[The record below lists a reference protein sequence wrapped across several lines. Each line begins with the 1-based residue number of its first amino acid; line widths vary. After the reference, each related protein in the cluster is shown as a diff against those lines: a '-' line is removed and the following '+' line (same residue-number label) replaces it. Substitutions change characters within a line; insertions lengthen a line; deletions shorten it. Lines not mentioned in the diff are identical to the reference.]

1 MSSTAAQEDLT
12 GDWEVEADGE
22 DDYSSVASDDGV
34 ATRDDEG
41 DLSGVGDTPA
51 TTAFDRRT
59 LGEDYIASLRNNSSL
74 HVTTAGQVAKAYDK
88 KAEYGVFSLFFT
100 AVFRD
105 RLRKWTSDVL
115 VEEGHA
121 KITESESTH
130 I

>member
-22 DDYSSVASDDGV
+22 DDCSSVASDDGV

-74 HVTTAGQVAKAYDK
+74 HVTIAGQVAKAYGK
-88 KAEYGVFSLFFT
+88 KAEY
-100 AVFRD
+100 
-105 RLRKWTSDVL
+105 
-115 VEEGHA
+115 EC
-121 KITESESTH
+121 
-130 I
+130 